1 MRTMSLRD
9 EKKLFDFERDGVYY
23 KKLPDNSLMVVR
35 KIYYRT
41 FWKTEK
47 HVQFEGRYVYQP
59 YNNIKI
65 PMEVDGME
73 VASIEAPD
81 SAPCEG
87 VISNVSFP
95 GTVSTFGTWLA
106 CLTNVTI
113 PNSVTDSHYNSIAC
127 CNNLTIPSSVK
138 TIGGLFRC
146 NMVTIPSSVTMIQS
160 ISGGNPRCADYKLH
174 DQVLKIDNPK
184 PPTLARNDA
193 NEGSVLFVPQGSLDA
208 YKNDPEWGKFKR
220 IIEDPTL
227 STNEASHSPML
238 TLDTHD
244 EGKSHSGFSELEN
257 LMDAALADGILTDKE
272 KQILS
277 KKAQSMGI
285 DLDELEIMLDA
296 RLYKMKKA
304 EEERARKAAAAEE
317 ERAKKTEEER
327 IRKAEMERIRKAE
340 MERIRKAEEEQNR
353 KAEEERVRK
362 IEEERVKKEE
372 LEKEKKNAKKRK
384 KGCVIKAIIVFVLVI
399 AALALLF

>member
-1 MRTMSLRD
+1 MRAMSLRD
-9 EKKLFDFERDGVYY
+9 EKKLFDFERGGVYY

-73 VASIEAPD
+73 VTSIEAPD
-81 SAPCEG
+81 SAPCGG

-113 PNSVTDSHYNSIAC
+113 PTSVTDSHYNIIAC

-138 TIGGLFRC
+138 TIGDLFRC

-160 ISGGNPRCADYKLH
+160 ISGGDPRCADYKLH
-174 DQVLKIDNPK
+174 DQVLKIDNPS

-193 NEGSVLFVPQGSLDA
+193 NDGSVLFVPQGSLDA

-227 STNEASHSPML
+227 STSEASHPQMSPV
-238 TLDTHD
+238 DTHD
-244 EGKSHSGFSELEN
+244 EGKSLSGFSELDN
-257 LMDAALADGILTDKE
+257 LMDAALADGVLTEKE

-285 DLDELEIMLDA
+285 DLDEFEIMLDA
-296 RLYKMKKA
+296 RLFKMKKA
-304 EEERARKAAAAEE
+304 EEERARKAEE

-362 IEEERVKKEE
+362 VEEERVKKEE

-399 AALALLF
+399 AALALFF